1 MRRARGLLVFALPLL
16 LAAADASAFG
26 RGEKGTSGAQ
36 FLKLAPGARAAAM
49 GEAFS
54 AVADDAFAAYYNP
67 AGLGGLKGVE
77 LAGMRNSHFQGIGQN
92 YGVLAV
98 PLLSWVDTRR
108 QRNELG
114 VLAFSVTSL
123 SVDGLERRG
132 VVETDEP
139 DGSFEARDLAY
150 SLAYGVDLGRGLS
163 LGASFK
169 AIDQSLDSA
178 RASAAAF
185 DAGALARLGGVSA
198 SAGFRNLGS
207 RVKFRSVADP
217 LPFVAYTGAAWE
229 PRKGITL
236 AAEVRAPR
244 DGGINAGLGT
254 ELRLHLPG
262 GLSVAGRAGFN
273 SGAMDPGGLSGATL
287 GGGAGFGHLAVDFA
301 WVPCGDLGNAFRYS
315 VRLMF

>member
-1 MRRARGLLVFALPLL
+1 MKRAGGGLFFGLLLL
-16 LAAADASAFG
+16 LTAADASGFG
-26 RGEKGTSGAQ
+26 RGDKGTSGAQ

-67 AGLGGLKGVE
+67 AGLGGLRGVE

-139 DGSFEARDLAY
+139 DGVFKARDLAY
-150 SLAYGVDLGRGLS
+150 SFAYGVELGRGLCA
-163 LGASFK
+163 GASVK
-169 AIDQSLDSA
+169 VIDQALDSY
-178 RASAAAF
+178 RASAVAF
-185 DAGALARLGGVSA
+185 DAGALARLGKLSA

-207 RVKFRSVADP
+207 RVRFKAEADP
-217 LPFVAYTGAAWE
+217 LPFAAYTGAAWE
-229 PRKGITL
+229 PRKGFT
-236 AAEVRAPR
+236 ASAEVRAPR
-244 DGGINAGLGT
+244 DNAIGVGLGA
-254 ELRLHLPG
+254 ELRLPLPG
-262 GLSVAGRAGFN
+262 GLSVAGRGGFN
-273 SGAMDPGGLSGATL
+273 STGLDPGGLSGVTL
-287 GGGAGFGHLAVDFA
+287 GGGAEFRHLAVDFA
-301 WVPCGDLGNAFRYS
+301 WVPYGELGNAFRYS
-315 VRLMF
+315 VRLRF